1 MHRQV
6 LQLSATLVLGALTA
20 ISFTACERKADSTSE
35 GTPIAQ
41 SKGDEFA
48 VSASVE
54 GPLSAG
60 TEAAFLARVEARKG
74 FHINAEYPV
83 SFRPNTGSEAIKFD
97 RERYPLQE
105 SAERVPCAKEA
116 KDACELRARVP
127 FTATSPGDHRVGGI
141 LAFSV
146 CNEEK
151 CLIEKAPLD
160 VHVTVR

>member
-6 LQLSATLVLGALTA
+6 RKLSAALVLASLIA
-20 ISFTACERKADSTSE
+20 VSLAACERKATSTSQ

-54 GPLSAG
+54 GPLSVG
-60 TEAAFLARVEARKG
+60 SEAALLARIEARKG

-83 SFRPNTGSEAIKFD
+83 NFRPDTGRQGIAFD
-97 RERYPLQE
+97 RERYPLHE
-105 SAERVPCAKEA
+105 LAERTPCPKGSH
-116 KDACELRARVP
+116 DACELRARVP
-127 FTATSPGDHRVGGI
+127 FTATAPGDHTVGGI

-146 CNEEK
+146 CSEEK
-151 CLIEKAPLD
+151 CLIEKAPLE